1 MFQITFLLCYRNI
14 PFSLKGMDDGMKRT
28 IEDRISKM
36 VTQWEKEYLGR
47 GPLSVKSDIVRNM
60 VVVVLRGILTPA
72 EKELAKTQDGL
83 LSIKKIRADLVETGS
98 KQLKAMIKDIVKSEV
113 ISFHTDIS
121 TKSGE
126 RLIVFILE
134 KNLEETL
141 QMVDN

>member
-1 MFQITFLLCYRNI
+1 
-14 PFSLKGMDDGMKRT
+14 MKRT

-60 VVVVLRGILTPA
+60 VIVILRGILTPA

-98 KQLKAMIKDIVKSEV
+98 EQLKDLIKDIVKSEV

-121 TKSGE
+121 TKTGE

-134 KNLEETL
+134 KNIEETF

>member
-1 MFQITFLLCYRNI
+1 
-14 PFSLKGMDDGMKRT
+14 MKRT